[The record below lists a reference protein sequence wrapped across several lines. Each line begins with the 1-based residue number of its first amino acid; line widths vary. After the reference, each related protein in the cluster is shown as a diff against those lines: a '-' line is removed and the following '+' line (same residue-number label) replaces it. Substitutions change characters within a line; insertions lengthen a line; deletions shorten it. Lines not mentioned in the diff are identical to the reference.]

1 MSSRTTWTKEAL
13 ENTAWAAEF
22 KKDAP
27 VSYAM
32 ALRYAQ
38 QAPLKGLIERTDET
52 GENQWVIRVFDDPS
66 FWMDAK
72 TTKKAAAELFRTM
85 GWKVAA

>member
-1 MSSRTTWTKEAL
+1 MSSKTTWTKEAL
-13 ENTAWAAEF
+13 EGTASAEF
-22 KKDAP
+22 REAAP

-38 QAPLKGLIERTDET
+38 KNALDVLIESTDEA
-52 GENQWVIRVFDDPS
+52 GESQWVIRVLDDPS

-72 TTKKAAAELFRTM
+72 TTKKAAVELCRTM

>member
-1 MSSRTTWTKEAL
+1 MSTHTIWTKEAL
-13 ENTAWAAEF
+13 EATPWAAEF
-22 KKDAP
+22 KQDAP

-38 QAPLKGLIERTDET
+38 QDRLEVVVERTDET
-52 GENQWVIRVFDDPS
+52 GETQWAVRVLDDPS

-72 TTKKAAAELFRTM
+72 PTKKAAVELCRTM
-85 GWKVAA
+85 GWRVCA

>member
-1 MSSRTTWTKEAL
+1 MSSKTTWTKEAL
-13 ENTAWAAEF
+13 EGTAWAAEF
-22 KKDAP
+22 REAAP

-38 QAPLKGLIERTDET
+38 KNALDVLIESTDEA
-52 GENQWVIRVFDDPS
+52 GESQWVIRVLDDPS

-72 TTKKAAAELFRTM
+72 TTKKAAVELCRTM

>member
-1 MSSRTTWTKEAL
+1 MSIKATWTKEAL
-13 ENTAWAAEF
+13 EATPWAVEF
-22 KKDAP
+22 KQDAP

-38 QAPLKGLIERTDET
+38 QEGLEVLIEHTDEADDP
-52 GENQWVIRVFDDPS
+52 QWAVRVLDAPS

-72 TTKKAAAELFRTM
+72 PTKKAAVELCRTM
-85 GWKVAA
+85 GWRVCS